1 MSHSRNPSH
10 RCTVCRHDE
19 RSRIEYLMAAGVSKR
34 SIAERFGVS
43 ADAAWRHWTHHV
55 GPHMKAALVTKSLK
69 PGVELAALVEQEGL
83 GLLEHL
89 QNIRGKLY
97 TVFDAAIEAGDRNAV
112 TGLGRE
118 LRENLTLV
126 AKLHGRLVAHAQ
138 TNIQNVILS
147 PSYLDLRANLI
158 RALAPFPEAARAVS
172 EALRGAETAAEAEMA
187 RQPMMIEAR
196 AEAAHA

>member
-118 LRENLTLV
+118 LRENLTPRRQTSWPPRRARSNEYPKRHSQPVLPRF
-126 AKLHGRLVAHAQ
+126 AGEPDTRPRAIPRGRAGRQ
-138 TNIQNVILS
+138 
-147 PSYLDLRANLI
+147 
-158 RALAPFPEAARAVS
+158 
-172 EALRGAETAAEAEMA
+172 RGATW
-187 RQPMMIEAR
+187 RGDR
-196 AEAAHA
+196 S